1 MMDFKLSDDFVD
13 TYRTK
18 TVPWGYEDGAGNA
31 LGEITYLRTY
41 SRKDPATGVKE
52 TWADTCRRVI
62 EGMFTIQKRHC
73 RQNHIEWKNDKA
85 QRTAKDAF
93 DRMFNMKWLPA
104 GRGLWAMGTQLVLD
118 EGNSAPL
125 QSCAFASTSASV
137 IDAMTFLFDASM
149 LGVGVGF
156 DASGA
161 GKFEVFTPEVEG
173 GYVIA
178 DSREGWVDSLRQLL
192 SAYLEPHRR
201 PTLPEFDYS
210 LIRPEGAPIKR
221 FGGVASGPDPLR
233 RMHALIKE
241 ILDNRVGAALTM
253 TDIADIGNIIGT
265 CVVAGNVRRSAEI
278 FFVDNNSND
287 LDDFVQLKNYEKN
300 PDRAAWG
307 WMSNNSVRVNVGDDF
322 SKLESG
328 IMLNGEP
335 GLAWMDVVRKYGRLA
350 DAPDYK
356 DSRAVGFNPCNE
368 QPLENYET
376 CVSGDTL
383 IPTRTGTYKISDL
396 VGQEVEI
403 WNGEKWAPVT
413 PRNTG
418 RNSLIRVHLSDGS
431 YLDATPE
438 HSWSVKRKTE
448 ETFKKRTTNELEIG
462 MYLPE
467 FDLSAELEGEL
478 DPLAYTYGWIAGDG
492 FVDGHKAVAIVRTD
506 HTDDVLP
513 KLEVKAVYPEQN
525 FCNGSLKSYNRV
537 VVDMDFEDARTLRQ
551 DDRLP
556 QRVMEFSPASLREFF
571 VAWVDTDGSVVRQAN
586 TDNYVIYGSE
596 GMLRQAQVL
605 LRRIGVNHASLQVV
619 GAKGD
624 ETNYGVR
631 NKDLYRLYIP
641 SFESAQ
647 ITPAYKKA
655 DRIGDRYAQNNAH
668 PDGAKVD
675 RARKQKIVAMEL
687 VSEDADTFCFTEPE
701 RHMGVFGNVL
711 TYQCNLVE
719 VFINNCEDRDDFI
732 KTLKVAYLYGKTVTL
747 LPTKWER
754 TNTVMQRN
762 RRIGLS
768 ASGAADFVDTHG
780 MAELRDMLDDGYKY
794 VIKLD
799 NKYSEW
805 LCVRDS
811 IRHTTMK
818 PSGSI
823 SIVAGSSPGTHWTP
837 GGEYFIRRITFSKN
851 DPLFG
856 RLKAAGYTHEDLEH
870 DQNSAVIL
878 FPIHSKSKRS
888 SSHVPAWE
896 KIHLASE
903 IQAWWSDN
911 AVSCTVDF
919 KPEEAK
925 DIPTLLAMYDGKL
938 KGISFLPAVEG
949 GAYKHMP
956 YEEIDQQMFEIM
968 SAAITKADFS
978 VAYSDGEE
986 AIGEKYCATD
996 YCEVEEE
1003 VNLTEGEE
1011 IFSVPEIDLA
1021 SV

>member
-18 TVPWGYEDGAGNA
+18 TVPWGYPDGVGNS
-31 LGEITYLRTY
+31 LGELVFLRTY

-278 FFVDNNSND
+278 FFVDNNSDD

-376 CVSGDTL
+376 CVSGETL
-383 IPTRTGTYKISDL
+383 IPTRRGTYPIKDL
-396 VGQEVEI
+396 VDQEVEI
-403 WNGEKWAPVT
+403 WNGEKWSKVT
-413 PRNTG
+413 PFNTG

-431 YLDATPE
+431 YLDATPA
-438 HSWSVKRKTE
+438 HKWDARRKTE
-448 ETFKKRTTNELEIG
+448 QTFKQYTTDELEIG

-467 FDLSAELEGEL
+467 FDLSAELGGEL

-492 FVDGHKAVAIVRTD
+492 FIDQGKAVAIVRAD

-513 KLEVKAVYPEQN
+513 KLEVKAIYPEQN
-525 FCNGSLKSYNRV
+525 FCNGSTKSYNRV
-537 VVDMDFEDARTLRQ
+537 VVDMDFEDARILRQ

-571 VAWVDTDGSVVRQAN
+571 GAWVDTDGSVMRQVS

-647 ITPAYKKA
+647 ITPTYKKA
-655 DRIGDRYAQNNAH
+655 ERVGNRYAQNNAH
-668 PDGAKVD
+668 PNGVEID

-687 VSEDADTFCFTEPE
+687 VSEYADTFCFTEPE

-856 RLKAAGYTHEDLEH
+856 RLKEAGYTHEDLEH

-956 YEEIDQQMFEIM
+956 YEEIDQQMFEVM
-968 SAAITKADFS
+968 STAITKADFS